1 MESVKVIAKRVFQE
15 DKMEEALQLY
25 QQLKVETIKE
35 TGCIGYELFQDT
47 KNPTTMVMIEEWA
60 NDIAFKSH
68 VNSAHIK
75 EIGPKLAALG
85 IQPMELTI
93 LKKVL

>member
-1 MESVKVIAKRVFQE
+1 MQSIKVIAKRVFHE
-15 DKMEEALQLY
+15 DKVEEALQLY
-25 QQLKVETIKE
+25 QQLQIETIKE
-35 TGCIGYELFQDT
+35 AGCMGYELFQDT
-47 KNPTTMVMIEEWA
+47 KNPTTLVMIEEWA
-60 NDIAFKSH
+60 DSVAFKSH

-75 EIGPKLAALG
+75 EIGPQLTALG